1 VTPHQFLAS
10 VPRGLADLLAK
21 ELASFGAT
29 DVRERTTGVA
39 FAGTLESAYRA
50 CFESRLANRVFLEI
64 ARFEAA
70 SAEAFYG
77 AAREIDWRQHLGSR
91 ATLACDFSGQHPA
104 ITHSHFGAL
113 KLKDAIVDAL
123 REATGARPDI
133 VLDRPSVR
141 VHAHAHGAQITLSL
155 DLSGESL
162 HRRGYRGAAGEAP
175 LKENVAAGVLAR
187 AGWPELAAAGAE
199 FLDPMCGSGT
209 LVIEAALMA
218 ARCAPGLR
226 RGYFGFLGWRG
237 HDEPLWRRVREQAR
251 VRCLADAPPTA
262 RIRGQDRDPAAVR
275 DARANAQRAGVASWV
290 HFEVR
295 PLSQAAPGEP
305 RADRLERCTTP
316 SASALGGPEGA
327 EPRTGGVTG
336 ERPRG
341 LLCTNPP
348 YGVRLQDLD
357 AARAAHRELGEVLRR
372 RFQGWQAAV
381 LTGAPQLGMELGI
394 RAARTHTL
402 WNGAIECRLLRM
414 TVEAASLRR
423 PGTLARE
430 NSPLRD
436 TPGARMFANR
446 LTKNLKR
453 LRSWA
458 DKAGVSC
465 YRLYDADMPE
475 YAFAIDL
482 YRTTDPEEDW
492 LYVQEYAAP
501 ADIEE
506 EAVRRRRG
514 EALSSLPE
522 VTGVPPERIKLRT
535 RRRTPRGEQYR
546 KVAKEGSF
554 HAVLEDGLRLLVNF
568 DDYLDTGL
576 FLDQRITRARL
587 RAAAAGRRFLNLF
600 AYTGTATVYAA
611 AGGAAATTSV
621 DLSRTYLDWARRNLA
636 LNAGVLKT
644 RAHEFI
650 QADCLEWLHD
660 GARARERYDLIFL
673 DPPTFSNSKRM
684 QGVLDVERDHPALI
698 DACARLLAPG
708 GLLIFSTNAQR
719 FRLDPAPAERNAV
732 RDISAA
738 TLPRDFE
745 RNPRI
750 HRCFE
755 IRPA

>member
-1 VTPHQFLAS
+1 MTPLRLLAS
-10 VPRGLADLLAK
+10 VPRGLADLLAR
-21 ELASFGAT
+21 ELTSFGAS

-39 FAGTLESAYRA
+39 FSGTLETAYRA
-50 CFESRLANRVFLEI
+50 CLESRLANRVFLEI
-64 ARFEAA
+64 AGFEAD
-70 SAEAFYG
+70 SADAFYSG
-77 AAREIDWRQHLGSR
+77 AREVDWSQHLGPR
-91 ATLACDFSGQHPA
+91 ATLACDFSGKHPT

-123 REATGARPDI
+123 RDRSGARPDI

-141 VHAHAHGAQITLSL
+141 VHAHAHGTKITLSI
-155 DLSGESL
+155 DLAGESL

-175 LKENVAAGVLAR
+175 LKENVAAGVLMR
-187 AGWPELAAAGAE
+187 AGWPELAAAGAQ

-209 LVIEAALMA
+209 LVIEAALIA
-218 ARCAPGLR
+218 AHCAPALR
-226 RGYFGFLGWRG
+226 REYFGFLGWAG
-237 HDEPLWRRVREQAR
+237 HEAALWQRMCEDAR
-251 VRCLADAPPTA
+251 ARCLAAPPQGMA
-262 RIRGQDRDPAAVR
+262 IRGQDRDPTIVR
-275 DARANAQRAGVASWV
+275 DARANAQRAGISSWV
-290 HFEVR
+290 NFEVR
-295 PLSQAAPGEP
+295 PLSQAEPAPIDRTAAGVVSANANAGMNADAGGGAP
-305 RADRLERCTTP
+305 RA
-316 SASALGGPEGA
+316 A
-327 EPRTGGVTG
+327 
-336 ERPRG
+336 G

-348 YGVRLQDLD
+348 YGVRLEDLD
-357 AARAAHRELGEVLRR
+357 AARTVHRELGQVLRE

-402 WNGAIECRLLRM
+402 WNGPIECRLLRM
-414 TVEAASLRR
+414 TVESASLRR

-430 NSPLRD
+430 DSPLRD
-436 TPGARMFANR
+436 TPGARMFGNR
-446 LTKNLKR
+446 LAKNLKR

-458 DKAGVSC
+458 DRARVSC

-482 YRTTDPEEDW
+482 YRTVEPEETW

-501 ADIEE
+501 AEIEE

-514 EALSSLPE
+514 EVLATLPG
-522 VTGVPPERIKLRT
+522 VTGVPAERIKVRT
-535 RRRTPRGEQYR
+535 RRRTPRGEQYG
-546 KVAKEGSF
+546 KVGEEGRF
-554 HAVLEDGLRLLVNF
+554 HTVLEDGLRFLVNF
-568 DDYLDTGL
+568 DEYLDTGL
-576 FLDQRITRARL
+576 FLDHRITRAQL

-621 DLSRTYLDWARRNLA
+621 DLSRTYLDWTERNLEA
-636 LNAGVLKT
+636 NSGSLQRN
-644 RAHEFI
+644 AHELI
-650 QADCLEWLHD
+650 QADCLEWLRED
-660 GARARERYDLIFL
+660 ARARERYDLIFL

-698 DACARLLAPG
+698 DACVRLLAPD
-708 GLLIFSTNAQR
+708 GLLVFSTNAQR
-719 FRLDPAPAERNAV
+719 FRLDPALAERYAI

-738 TLPRDFE
+738 TLPQDFA

-755 IRPA
+755 IRQPQPGRQL